1 MKLNSDQRKAA
12 SVKKGNHLVLAPAGS
27 GKTAT
32 LCSRVAWLAKNSDQ
46 EILLLTFTVK
56 AAEEMLERVKKSVSI
71 EALSQITSGT
81 FHSFAYSV
89 MKRCHKYL
97 GYSSPLNVID
107 TRDQKELMSSVARQ
121 LNCKVSVKSIMHAN
135 SFALNTMV
143 SLSEA
148 LNESMKN
155 ISAANIELCEQVVAE
170 YERTKKK
177 YNMLDFDDLL
187 VNLHKLLQIPKA
199 KKKIA
204 VFGHILL
211 DEVQDNN
218 NLQIKIIESLLT
230 PKTKLF
236 AVGDEAQSIYQFRG
250 ANRSFILAFPEQFS
264 ASCTMLT
271 ENYRST
277 QQILDLANCV
287 ASAFIDGFKV
297 KMKSKLCGEKPRYI
311 HFYDESEQVKLI
323 VKEVSRLKENLGDT
337 AVIYRASSSA
347 DKLEAALRAE
357 KIPYSRRGTGSL
369 FELAVIKDLLLFLR
383 AATSKSDAIAWRGI
397 LLCVPNVGPSLAGK
411 IYAEVQEGGIK
422 ALQGFF
428 GTKADVGLRRLYKY
442 LSKAAFYRKSARKA
456 LVQAIEYWSE
466 YLPKRTTKSKD
477 DVAEYY
483 SRIRDIAVKYPSVR
497 KFLIDMALDTSKDI
511 DPDKGKLILST
522 IHSVK
527 GMGFSR
533 VYILNA
539 VEGKLPSTY
548 FLPEEDDPSFFEK
561 LEEERRLFYVALTR
575 ARKYLTI
582 CAPMNDSERA
592 SWDKC
597 GTLEEA
603 DSTSRTRFL
612 DVEGIE
618 KTYTEKWPGRTRQKN
633 MNSLSMLHKLRMQE
647 ME

>member
-1 MKLNSDQRKAA
+1 MKLNSDQKRAA
-12 SVKKGNHLVLAPAGS
+12 TVKKGNHLVLAPAGS

-32 LCSRVAWLAKNSDQ
+32 LCSRVAWLARNTEE

-56 AAEEMLERVKKSVSI
+56 AAEEMLERVKKTVDAESLV
-71 EALSQITSGT
+71 QITSGT

-97 GYSSPLNVID
+97 GYSSPLNIID
-107 TRDQKELMSSVARQ
+107 TRDQKELMSSIARQ
-121 LNCKVSVKSIMHAN
+121 MECRVSVKSILHAN
-135 SFALNTMV
+135 SLALNTMEPFTSV
-143 SLSEA
+143 

-155 ISAANIELCEQVVAE
+155 MSAANVDLCEKVLEE

-187 VNLHKLLQIPKA
+187 VNLYKLLQIPKA
-199 KKKIA
+199 RAKIST
-204 VFGHILL
+204 FGHILL

-218 NLQIKIIESLLT
+218 NLQIKIIEGLIT
-230 PKTKLF
+230 KRTKLF

-250 ANRSFILAFPEQFS
+250 ANRSFILAFPEQFR
-264 ASCTMLT
+264 ATTTMLT

-287 ASAFIDGFKV
+287 ASGFIDGFKV
-297 KMKSKLCGEKPRYI
+297 KMKSKLQGEKPRYI

-323 VKEVSRLKENLGDT
+323 VREVARLKENLGDT

-383 AATSKSDAIAWRGI
+383 AATSKSDTIAWRGI
-397 LLCVPNVGPSLAGK
+397 LLCVPNVGPSMAAK
-411 IYAEVQEGGIK
+411 VYSSVQEVGIK
-422 ALQGFF
+422 GLESHFDS
-428 GTKADVGLRRLYKY
+428 KAGPGIKRLHKY

-456 LVQAIEYWSE
+456 LVQAVEYWSE
-466 YLPKRTTKSKD
+466 YLSKRTTKSAD

-483 SRIRDIAVKYPSVR
+483 SRIRDIAVKYTSVR

-527 GMGFSR
+527 GMGFKR
-533 VYILNA
+533 VYVLNA

-548 FLPEEDDPSFFEK
+548 FLPEEDDPSYFEK
-561 LEEERRLFYVALTR
+561 VEEEKRLFYVALTR
-575 ARKYLTI
+575 ARQYLTI

-592 SWDKC
+592 SWDKN
-597 GTLEEA
+597 GNLNEA
-603 DSTSRTRFL
+603 DETSRTRFL

-618 KTYTEKWPGRTRQKN
+618 KTYLEKWPDRTRQKKI
-633 MNSLSMLHKLRMQE
+633 NSLSALHRLRMQE
-647 ME
+647 LE